1 MLIIF
6 SFIFLNMNHSD
17 KTNLT
22 INHQR
27 RDGALQQPKS
37 KGGSGNK
44 NGSVDKEHEHKRC
57 GVTTQDL
64 LPRGKHKDTFY
75 EDAPPHQI

>member
-1 MLIIF
+1 MVLV
-6 SFIFLNMNHSD
+6 
-17 KTNLT
+17 
-22 INHQR
+22 
-27 RDGALQQPKS
+27 QQPKS

-64 LPRGKHKDTFY
+64 LPRANTRTHFMRM
-75 EDAPPHQI
+75 PPHTKSRDVST